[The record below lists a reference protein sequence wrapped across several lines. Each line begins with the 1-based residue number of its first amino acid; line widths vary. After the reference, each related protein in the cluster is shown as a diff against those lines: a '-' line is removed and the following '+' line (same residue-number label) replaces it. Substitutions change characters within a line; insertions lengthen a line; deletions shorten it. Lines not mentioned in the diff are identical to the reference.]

1 MASSELPKTGG
12 SEGSVWTAETEEF
25 NRDKAIEVLEEVGT
39 FKILAEAA
47 AAFGKEDI
55 WGYDYE
61 SMSDD
66 ELSAFF
72 DKVNE
77 IPILGTPVEVLSMK
91 TTRGLAIR
99 SLKRKSVAKYWRLQA
114 F

>member
-47 AAFGKEDI
+47 AAFGST
-55 WGYDYE
+55 WGGV
-61 SMSDD
+61 
-66 ELSAFF
+66 A
-72 DKVNE
+72 
-77 IPILGTPVEVLSMK
+77 
-91 TTRGLAIR
+91 A
-99 SLKRKSVAKYWRLQA
+99 KREKMMQA
-114 F
+114 STMMAPSRHTAA